1 MHIAA
6 MAALSAAFP
15 SLAIIGP
22 PQPPQPPPSAPSA
35 TGLSGYVGQG
45 PLGPHCVPPSPCFR
59 PMPRVTLRF
68 GRTGRNVLLGRATT
82 RAAGDFRVALRP
94 GVYSVTMTPSLGH
107 IRPSLVRVPS
117 TGWKRVVFV
126 IDTGIY

>member
-1 MHIAA
+1 MRIAA
-6 MAALSAAFP
+6 MAVLSAVFP

-22 PQPPQPPPSAPSA
+22 PQPPQPPPAFCDRS
-35 TGLSGYVGQG
+35 VGVRDPG
-45 PLGPHCVPPSPCFR
+45 PLAPHCVPPSPCFR

-68 GRTGRNVLLGRATT
+68 GRSGSNVLLGRATT

-94 GVYSVTMTPSLGH
+94 GVYSVTMTPSLGRV
-107 IRPSLVRVPS
+107 RPSLVRVPP